1 MPIQRAADRL
11 QLSRSERQLLFN
23 FTDEQFL
30 CFPSITPP
38 PAKSNATGGLR
49 GGRGV
54 QSCSRTSSTFS
65 SHAHRSSP
73 AARGDGSRGHL
84 GNTVTH
90 SGHDSPPPPSYTSVS
105 EQDLRSAIAIWLP
118 SCSNASY
125 FPRRATP
132 GAALAAQPAATP
144 GAQGRRHGKVRHGT
158 PAAHLAAAPGELR
171 GPRLPAAEQK
181 GSRHRPVAPGGSAAS
196 PPASARPSPAQVA
209 CGIAEPQL
217 GRLPSPRTERRGSW
231 RHVNDV
237 LSYFH

>member
-1 MPIQRAADRL
+1 MLSKHSPLPTPSQIQVRL
-11 QLSRSERQLLFN
+11 
-23 FTDEQFL
+23 
-30 CFPSITPP
+30 
-38 PAKSNATGGLR
+38 GGVN
-49 GGRGV
+49 GGE
-54 QSCSRTSSTFS
+54 QSCSRTPSTSS

-125 FPRRATP
+125 FPRRAIP
-132 GAALAAQPAATP
+132 GAAPAAQPAATP
-144 GAQGRRHGKVRHGT
+144 GAQGRRHGTARHGAEWHGT

-171 GPRLPAAEQK
+171 APRLPAAEQK

-196 PPASARPSPAQVA
+196 PPASARHSPAQVA